1 MIMTAPERAAGIGTG
16 RGSVPQ
22 IHFTDSMITNAI
34 PAVRTNS
41 WTCPPA
47 WTRRK
52 RNRSIRIPKNATRIG
67 QMINPIQ
74 KFPIHFSI

>member
-1 MIMTAPERAAGIGTG
+1 MIMTDPERAAGIGTG

-41 WTCPPA
+41 
-47 WTRRK
+47 
-52 RNRSIRIPKNATRIG
+52 
-67 QMINPIQ
+67 
-74 KFPIHFSI
+74 